1 LRNINIRK
9 DNLIARIERIK
20 NIFAYKNKIDGILS
34 DFTGEKT
41 GFSETKQILNKL
53 LYKSDG

>member
-20 NIFAYKNKIDGILS
+20 IFLRIKINRRHFVG
-34 DFTGEKT
+34 FTGEKDR
-41 GFSETKQILNKL
+41 FSETKQILNKL